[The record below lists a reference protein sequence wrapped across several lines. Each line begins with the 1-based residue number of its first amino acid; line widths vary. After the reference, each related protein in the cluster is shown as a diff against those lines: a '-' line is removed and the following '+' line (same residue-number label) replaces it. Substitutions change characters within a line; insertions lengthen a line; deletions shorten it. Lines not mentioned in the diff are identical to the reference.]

1 MNSPA
6 ETVPSE
12 KGSLPQEEAPG
23 PGTPE
28 NLLGSGQIPASSL
41 ISFFLNINPQ
51 ADTHFLEE
59 LALFYTEEA
68 AIEGVN
74 HDVAFAQMCLE
85 TGFLRFGGLVT
96 LEMNNFCGLG
106 ATGPGQPGEYFPSP
120 RLGVR
125 AHIQHLKAYA
135 TEEPL
140 RQALV
145 DPRYRWVRYGSA
157 PTLAGLSGA
166 WAADKEYDLKIR
178 QILKRLY
185 TYSQMAEVAQN

>member
-1 MNSPA
+1 MKSPTEAAPPEETPRPPA
-6 ETVPSE
+6 EDI
-12 KGSLPQEEAPG
+12 G
-23 PGTPE
+23 PITPE

-41 ISFFLNINPQ
+41 ISFFLNTNPRI
-51 ADTHFLEE
+51 DTGFIEE
-59 LALFYTEEA
+59 LVLFYTEEA
-68 AIEGVN
+68 AIEGIN

-106 ATGPGQPGEYFPSP
+106 ATGPGQPGEYFSTP

-135 TEEPL
+135 TTEPL
-140 RQALV
+140 RQALI

-166 WAADKEYDLKIR
+166 WASDKEYDLKIR
-178 QILKRLY
+178 RILKQLY
-185 TYSQMAEVAQN
+185 TYSRVTEVAQN